1 MVILDQLSPPNRRHD
16 AAIVIAVSSQKCDK
30 ISRLMKQGTIALI
43 ITLAIQAL
51 TSWAA
56 LTGPVLAPLAA
67 GDLGFAPHLIGYYVS
82 LTYAF
87 AAMSGLVSGGF
98 IARFGPLRVSQVSV
112 VLCGAGLAVATL
124 GSTAAVLASAVLIGA
139 GYGPITP
146 SSSHILARTTA
157 PNRLNL
163 VFSLKQT
170 GVPLGGAIA
179 GIVLPGLA
187 GALGWRGAV
196 LATAILCVAV
206 ALVAEP
212 LRRDLDVEL
221 DRGRKLLSFGHF
233 VGPLGLVFRSRELRM
248 LALTA
253 FTYAGMQQS
262 LLTFLVTYLSSRIG
276 MSIDRSGLV
285 FSSALVASVTGR
297 IVWGVLADRFLAPF
311 PLLGAL
317 GLTMS
322 GCAVLVGLF
331 TPAWPFLA
339 IVAVCAAYG
348 ATAIAWNGVQLAQV
362 ARHAPPGRA
371 AEVTGGCS
379 FIMFTGVVT
388 VPYCFTLVLSTI
400 GSYTLGYCAVAVLTS
415 ISGLT
420 YLRHTRRGTGSS

>member
-1 MVILDQLSPPNRRHD
+1 MN
-16 AAIVIAVSSQKCDK
+16 
-30 ISRLMKQGTIALI
+30 QGTVALI

-67 GDLGFAPHLIGYYVS
+67 SDLGLAPHLIGYYVS
-82 LTYAF
+82 LTYAL
-87 AAMSGLVSGGF
+87 AATSGLVSGGF
-98 IARFGPLRVSQVSV
+98 IARFGPLRVSQASV

-124 GSTAAVLASAVLIGA
+124 GSGPAVLASAVLIGA

-157 PNRLNL
+157 PERLNL

-187 GALGWRGAV
+187 RALGWRGAV
-196 LATAILCVAV
+196 LVTAILCVAV

-212 LRRDLDVEL
+212 LRRDLDT
-221 DRGRKLLSFGHF
+221 GRDSKRTLLSFGQIAA
-233 VGPLGLVFRSRELRM
+233 PLGDVFRSRELRM

-253 FTYAGMQQS
+253 FAFAGMQQS
-262 LLTFLVTYLSSRIG
+262 LLTFLVTYLSGRIG
-276 MSIDRSGLV
+276 MSIDRSGFV
-285 FSSALVASVTGR
+285 FSAALIASVTGR
-297 IVWGVLADRFLAPF
+297 IVWGMLADRFIAPF
-311 PLLGAL
+311 RLLGVL

-322 GCAVLVGLF
+322 GCAVLVGFF
-331 TPAWPFLA
+331 TPAWPFIA
-339 IVAVCAAYG
+339 IVAVCIAYG

-371 AEVTGGCS
+371 AEITGGCS
-379 FIMFTGVVT
+379 FVMFAGVVA
-388 VPYCFTLVLSTI
+388 VPYCFAFVLGTI
-400 GSYTLGYCAVAVLTS
+400 GSYTVGYCAVAVLTWV
-415 ISGLT
+415 SGLS
-420 YLRHTRRGTGSS
+420 YLRHMRRGTRT